1 MLAFIV
7 RLKTR
12 AILRRPV
19 VLGLVVRGPVVRGLV
34 VRGLV
39 VLGAVAVL
47 FAGIAAAAGITP
59 HPARVTSAAQTCI
72 SYAAAA
78 GWANNGRLVPAS
90 AVCLAESGGQ
100 AAVYYCDATGHDG
113 DYPPVKCPGVYDR
126 GLWQLDSAGQSAV
139 TDACAFAPQCNADAA
154 YAVSAGGL
162 SFAAWSVY
170 VNGVYQ

>member
-39 VLGAVAVL
+39 VRGLVVLGAVAVL
-47 FAGIAAAAGITP
+47 FVGIAAAAGITP

-78 GWANNGRLVPAS
+78 GWANNGRLVTAS
-90 AVCLAESGGQ
+90 AGRV
-100 AAVYYCDATGHDG
+100 
-113 DYPPVKCPGVYDR
+113 
-126 GLWQLDSAGQSAV
+126 
-139 TDACAFAPQCNADAA
+139 
-154 YAVSAGGL
+154 
-162 SFAAWSVY
+162 
-170 VNGVYQ
+170 